1 VRYHPWMTGRCVILA
16 AMVMCVAVTALPAAA
31 GDDRPHLPAPLSAAG
46 EFLVASPGM
55 TDPRFSR
62 TVIYMIAHDADGA
75 MGLVV
80 NRSYGEGPL
89 SELLSGF
96 GVERTGQTADV
107 TVRLHYGGP
116 VEPGRGFVLHGADYD
131 GPSTMTGA
139 GGRVA
144 VSTGTDVLRAVAGGT
159 GPKQR
164 LFILGY
170 AGWSAGQLDGEI
182 ASEDWL
188 TAPADV
194 GLLFADDLDT
204 VWERAMV
211 AAGWAL

>member
-1 VRYHPWMTGRCVILA
+1 MKRRLAILA
-16 AMVMCVAVTALPAAA
+16 TVVMCVAAHARPGA
-31 GDDRPHLPAPLSAAG
+31 GADDRAHLPAPMGTAG
-46 EFLVASPGM
+46 EFLVASPGL

-62 TVIYMIAHDADGA
+62 TVIYMIAHDAHGA

-89 SELLSGF
+89 SALLSGF
-96 GVERTGQTADV
+96 GVEPTDRTADV
-107 TVRLHYGGP
+107 TVSLHYGGP
-116 VEPGRGFVLHGADYD
+116 VEPGRGFVLHSADYQ
-131 GPSTMTGA
+131 GPSTRTGA
-139 GGRVA
+139 GGRIA
-144 VSTGTDVLRAVAGGT
+144 VSTGTDVLTAVAGGT

-182 ASEDWL
+182 AAEDWL

-194 GLLFADDLDT
+194 GLLFADNPDT
-204 VWERAMV
+204 VWERAMH